1 MGAIWLPIH
10 LPHRVCCGMSD
21 ATIVEMMHGSCAFI
35 VKFAF
40 CPREPFYLSHLCP
53 GAVLRN
59 IGVSKPEIEAIMED
73 VRRQHLDEQSSAVEL
88 LAGDA
93 AEDGDGEEGA
103 EKSDYDVDGR
113 FRVRDAK
120 RIAAAIKA
128 VLRNKGGQRADST
141 AAVSEMSSD
150 GSGMKKVP
158 VPSSGVAAVLGNV
171 VNSETTHELKIQ
183 QQHENLQAP
192 SLSDD

>member
-1 MGAIWLPIH
+1 M
-10 LPHRVCCGMSD
+10 
-21 ATIVEMMHGSCAFI
+21 
-35 VKFAF
+35 
-40 CPREPFYLSHLCP
+40 
-53 GAVLRN
+53 
-59 IGVSKPEIEAIMED
+59 SKPEIEAIMED

-93 AEDGDGEEGA
+93 AEDGDGEDGA

-150 GSGMKKVP
+150 GGGINNKQVP
-158 VPSSGVAAVLGNV
+158 VSGSRMAAVLGDV
-171 VNSETTHELKIQ
+171 VSSEATHELKIQ

-192 SLSDD
+192 SLSDN